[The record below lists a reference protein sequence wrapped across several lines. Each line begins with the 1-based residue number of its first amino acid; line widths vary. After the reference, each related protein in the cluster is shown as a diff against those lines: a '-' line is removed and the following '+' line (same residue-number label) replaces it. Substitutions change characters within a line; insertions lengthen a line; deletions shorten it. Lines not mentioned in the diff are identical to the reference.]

1 MTVFEE
7 PLLQFD
13 FENASQI
20 EIYRRQLETLYSVVE
35 GTCPGDRNFGL
46 SNEYQD
52 EPVNVAESTYSLEVY
67 NKTEEYVPQVEIRDI
82 QFEHGEDGQMIPK
95 ITFGLNEE
103 YEYDEEDEYDDD

>member
-1 MTVFEE
+1 MTMIEE

-13 FENASQI
+13 FEDATQA

-52 EPVNVAESTYSLEVY
+52 EPANVAESTYSLEIY

-82 QFEHGEDGQMIPK
+82 RFEHGEDGQLRPK
-95 ITFGLNEE
+95 ITVGLNEE
-103 YEYDEEDEYDDD
+103 YEDDEYDDD